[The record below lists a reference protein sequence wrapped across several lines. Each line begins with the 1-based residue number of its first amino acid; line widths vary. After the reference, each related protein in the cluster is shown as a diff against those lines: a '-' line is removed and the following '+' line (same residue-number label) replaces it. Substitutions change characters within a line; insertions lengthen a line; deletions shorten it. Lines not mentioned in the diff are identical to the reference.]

1 MLNKYWTQQM
11 ANNNHLYATT
21 EMMLNTLLPPDIEN
35 YSYWLS
41 LRRAKV
47 EFDNIRIKE
56 GIVSDLEDFARWV
69 EHEYGIRIEQIDD
82 TIGQGFEVVDEQKYL
97 IYKLKFA

>member
-1 MLNKYWTQQM
+1 M

-35 YSYWLS
+35 YNYWLS
-41 LRRAKV
+41 LRRAKS
-47 EFDNIRIKE
+47 EFDNIRIKQ
-56 GIVSDLEDFARWV
+56 GILIDFGDFARWI
-69 EHEYGIRIEQIDD
+69 EHEYGIRLEQIDNA
-82 TIGQGFEVVDEQKYL
+82 IGQNFEVVDEQKYL